1 MKFILFFIVSFILA
15 NELIITYPN
24 LKKEYYKNQI
34 INLTIKVITPKE
46 VNITAFTN
54 FKSEI
59 SVTNNKFTHII
70 NLSYKDQNN
79 SKLFIVGDEIYKE
92 IDLNKLYTT
101 KELPKIEN
109 FCKVLANNLEIT
121 NIIASKFK
129 LNYNLLSFSIKG
141 ENSNLKDFSIELKDE
156 KLSLTSLNEA
166 TFLGLI
172 DKDKTEISFYY
183 FNLLSE
189 TFNKIT
195 IPINIK
201 EETISTQTNINPTEN
216 TLFTPINVLTLFVIA
231 FLIIIFLVYQKIWL
245 IFPPLIL
252 ATILIYNNLL
262 KGEIYLSYNTKV
274 YILPTKN
281 STLFYITPVGKK
293 AKILKKLKNYTKIEI
308 DNKIGW
314 VKNEDI
320 R

>member
-1 MKFILFFIVSFILA
+1 MKFIFLFIASFLLA
-15 NELIITYPN
+15 NNLIITYPN
-24 LKKEYYKNQI
+24 LKKEYYKDQI

-54 FKSEI
+54 FKSKI
-59 SVTNNKFTHII
+59 NITNNKFTHII
-70 NLSYKDQNN
+70 NLSYKDKNN
-79 SKLFIVGDEIYKE
+79 SKLFIVGNEIYKE
-92 IDLNKLYTT
+92 INLSDLYTI

-109 FCKVLANNLEIT
+109 FCKVLADKLEIT
-121 NIIASKFK
+121 NIIASKFDS
-129 LNYNLLSFSIKG
+129 NYNLLSFSIKG
-141 ENSNLKDFSIELKDE
+141 KNANLKDFSIALKDE
-156 KLSLTSLNEA
+156 NLSLISLNEA
-166 TFLGLI
+166 SFLGLV
-172 DKDKTEISFYY
+172 DKNKTNISFYY
-183 FNLLSE
+183 FNLLNE

-201 EETISTQTNINPTEN
+201 EETISTQTNINPTQN
-216 TLFTPINVLTLFVIA
+216 TLFTPLNILTLITIG
-231 FLIIIFLVYQKIWL
+231 FLIIVFLIYQKIWL

-252 ATILIYNNLL
+252 TGILIYNNLP
-262 KGEIYLSYNTKV
+262 KGEIYLPYNTKV

-281 STLFYITPVGKK
+281 STIFYITPVGKK
-293 AKILKKLKNYTKIEI
+293 AKILKTLQKYTQIKI

>member
-1 MKFILFFIVSFILA
+1 MKFILLFIASFLLA
-15 NELIITYPN
+15 NNLIITYPN
-24 LKKEYYKNQI
+24 LKKEYYKDQI

-46 VNITAFTN
+46 VNITAFTD

-59 SVTNNKFTHII
+59 NVTNNKFTHII
-70 NLSYKDQNN
+70 NLYYKPQNN
-79 SKLFIVGDEIYKE
+79 SKLFIVGNEIYKE
-92 IDLNKLYTT
+92 INLSSLYTL

-121 NIIASKFK
+121 NIIASKFNS
-129 LNYNLLSFSIKG
+129 NYNLLSFSIKG
-141 ENSNLKDFSIELKDE
+141 ENSNLKDFSIGLKDE
-156 KLSLTSLNEA
+156 NLSLVSPDEA

-172 DKDKTEISFYY
+172 DKNKTEISFYY
-183 FNLLSE
+183 FNLSNE

-195 IPINIK
+195 LPINIK
-201 EETISTQTNINPTEN
+201 EETISTQTNINPTQG
-216 TLFTPINVLTLFVIA
+216 TLFTPINILILTIIT
-231 FLIIIFLVYQKIWL
+231 FLIVLFLVYQKIWL
-245 IFPPLIL
+245 IFFTLIL
-252 ATILIYNNLL
+252 TGILIYNNLP
-262 KGEIYLSYNTKV
+262 KGEVYLPYNTKI

-281 STLFYITPVGKK
+281 STVFYITPVGKK
-293 AKILKKLKNYTKIEI
+293 AKILKKLNDYTKIEI